1 MKRCSMSF
9 SSWRGW
15 CRKRRSKRDVG
26 KRKCTEEMLKTGQ
39 RTAAA
44 VLFTIFILAGAAFCL
59 QGCGW
64 FRNLRPAEETTEAQ
78 TSAAAA
84 AAETKGAGEGAQSGE
99 KATPGDA
106 ALPETEASAETA
118 FSGTEIAGE
127 EGNPEPEFPNGAAL
141 PRRRKP
147 FSHRRRYG
155 DATHGPGVPVPE
167 KPPLRPVDRDLI
179 WFATDTHYYS
189 TSLTDQGEAF
199 RERLDKDDGK
209 FVQKSGELLDRFI
222 SQAIETRPATV
233 VLSGDLCLDGE
244 TANHLE
250 LAEKLRRLTEEGIC
264 VLVIPGNHDIATN
277 WANSYFGSTAA
288 PLPTPETGQEFLDI
302 YHEFGYD
309 GAFLRDPASLSYIYK
324 VKEDRWLMMLD
335 SAIYEPENRVTGR
348 IRPETLAWM
357 EACFQQAEEAG
368 AEVIPVAH
376 HNLLYESRLFR
387 RDCTLENYRE
397 TVDVLHRH
405 GVRLWFS
412 GHLHLQR
419 IRQYRPEPGLYSGE
433 NVTEIVNGCF
443 SMYPFPYGEL
453 RFGEDRHVTYRQRT
467 VDIPEELRAEG
478 LAEYRRVITG
488 QVSGDIRG
496 VPDYIRANMA
506 DSYVGLMV
514 RYVSGEAVDE
524 KEFCSEL
531 GYRMMLKYMDGSLE
545 LEKIREMLSDTKQD
559 CRSWEGDL

>member
-1 MKRCSMSF
+1 MSLLKKWF
-9 SSWRGW
+9 IWA
-15 CRKRRSKRDVG
+15 VG
-26 KRKCTEEMLKTGQ
+26 
-39 RTAAA
+39 A
-44 VLFTIFILAGAAFCL
+44 VLIAGGAFFL
-59 QGCGW
+59 YPVPENGGQ
-64 FRNLRPAEETTEAQ
+64 ETAPPV
-78 TSAAAA
+78 SAAEGQKEPA
-84 AAETKGAGEGAQSGE
+84 AAE
-99 KATPGDA
+99 ATSSDG
-106 ALPETEASAETA
+106 
-118 FSGTEIAGE
+118 
-127 EGNPEPEFPNGAAL
+127 
-141 PRRRKP
+141 
-147 FSHRRRYG
+147 
-155 DATHGPGVPVPE
+155 VPE
-167 KPPLRPVDRDLI
+167 KHDGPGQEEAFGPGEPLKKKKRKNTYGPGTWWYEEPVQEEPQGPAPTDKDLVWI
-179 WFATDTHYYS
+179 ASDTHYVS
-189 TSLTDQGEAF
+189 PKMTDYGPAF
-199 RERLDKDDGK
+199 RERLDRDDGK
-209 FVQKSGELLDRFI
+209 DLEDIDQIMDRWI
-222 SQAIETRPATV
+222 DEVLEERPGTV
-233 VLSGDLCLDGE
+233 ILSGDLVMDGE
-244 TANHLE
+244 TVNHRE
-250 LAEKLRRLTEEGIC
+250 LSEKLKRLQDDGIT
-264 VLVIPGNHDIATN
+264 VLVIPGNHDIRVTM
-277 WANSYFGSTAA
+277 WAASYHGDRKEPAE
-288 PLPTPETGQEFLDI
+288 TPMDRDAFLEI
-302 YHEFGYD
+302 WHSFGYD
-309 GAFLRDPASLSYIYK
+309 QASASDASSLSYLYK
-324 VKEDRWLMMLD
+324 TDDRHWFLMLD

-405 GVRLWFS
+405 GIRLWFS